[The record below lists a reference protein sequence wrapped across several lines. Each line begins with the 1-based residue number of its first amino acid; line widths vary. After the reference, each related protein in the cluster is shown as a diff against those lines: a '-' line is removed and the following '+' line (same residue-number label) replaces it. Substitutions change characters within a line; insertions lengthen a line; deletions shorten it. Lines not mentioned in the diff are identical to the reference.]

1 MLVGEGRAHHWL
13 KTANW
18 ENPEK
23 SLELQPTNLFYYH
36 IAWAVAR
43 ELHQAILELFQSLL
57 VGTKS
62 SLAHKNLMKLF
73 IMTITI
79 DLRFFKTKFGLV
91 FLQLLISPR

>member
-1 MLVGEGRAHHWL
+1 MLVGEGQAHHWL
-13 KTANW
+13 KTASW

-57 VGTKS
+57 VGTKF
-62 SLAHKNLMKLF
+62 SLAQ
-73 IMTITI
+73 
-79 DLRFFKTKFGLV
+79 KT
-91 FLQLLISPR
+91 